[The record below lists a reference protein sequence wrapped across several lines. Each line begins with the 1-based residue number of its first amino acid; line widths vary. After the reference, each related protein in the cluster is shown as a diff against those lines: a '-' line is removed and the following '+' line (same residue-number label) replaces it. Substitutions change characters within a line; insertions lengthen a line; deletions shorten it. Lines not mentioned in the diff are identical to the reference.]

1 MPVESPTIATIAEQD
16 FNAPVAHPPSSAA
29 MPNWLLNIH
38 VLWNQRALLRRL
50 AAASF
55 VVSLLIALLIPK
67 MYESQTRIMPP
78 ETSDT
83 NSTLLG
89 MFAGRLLGND
99 SLGNLATS
107 LIGGHTNSALFVDL
121 LRSSSVTDPLIEK
134 FELQHVYYKRYR
146 VDAAKVLARRTTIAQ
161 DKKSGVIT
169 LSVRDT
175 DPRRARDLAQ
185 AYLDQLNTLVNR
197 TSTSPAHQE
206 KLFIEQR
213 VQEVKRDLDHAQDA
227 MSEFS
232 STHATID
239 LKEQTRATV
248 ESQAMLE
255 GELIAAESELQS
267 LQQLYGDS
275 NIRVRSVEAKIASLK
290 RELGKLEGTSAP
302 LPTAAESIA
311 SPAPAADKSYLPLRQ
326 VPRLAIPYAN
336 LYRELHVQ
344 ETLYDLLTQQYEVA
358 RIQEA
363 KDVPAVN
370 VIDAPGIPEKKSFPP
385 RTLLT
390 LALTLVLFSACSLY
404 LVCRH
409 HWLLIDPGDPR
420 RSLGREMFDSAVS
433 VWPASWRRKAL

>member
-1 MPVESPTIATIAEQD
+1 MVMPVDTSTVAAVVEQD
-16 FNAPVAHPPSSAA
+16 FSAPIAQRSAPAA
-29 MPNWLLNIH
+29 MPNWLLNLQ
-38 VLWNQRALLRRL
+38 VLWDQRALLKRL
-50 AAASF
+50 AIASF
-55 VVSLLIALLIPK
+55 AISLLIALLIPK
-67 MYESQTRIMPP
+67 MYVSETRIMPP
-78 ETSDT
+78 EISDT
-83 NSTLLG
+83 NSALLG
-89 MFAGRLLGND
+89 MLAGRVLGND
-99 SLGNLATS
+99 SLGGLATS
-107 LIGGHTNSALFVDL
+107 LIGGHTNSALFVEL
-121 LRSSSVTDPLIEK
+121 LRSSSVTGPLIER
-134 FELQHVYYKRYR
+134 FELQRAYFKRYR
-146 VDAAKVLARRTTIAQ
+146 VDAAKVLARRTTIVQ

-169 LSVRDT
+169 LSVKDT

-185 AYLDQLNTLVNR
+185 AYLDQLNILVNR
-197 TSTSPAHQE
+197 TNTSPAHQE
-206 KLFIEQR
+206 KMFIERR
-213 VQEVKRDLDHAQDA
+213 VQQVKRDLDNAQEA

-290 RELGKLEGTSAP
+290 KEVGKMEGTSAP
-302 LPTAAESIA
+302 LPTSANSVQ
-311 SPAPAADKSYLPLRQ
+311 AADKSYLPLRQ

-336 LYRELHVQ
+336 LYRELHIQ

-363 KDVPAVN
+363 KDIPSVN
-370 VIDAPGIPEKKSFPP
+370 VIDVPGIPEKKSFPP

-390 LALTLVLFSACSLY
+390 LVLTLIFFSGCSFY
-404 LVCRH
+404 LICRH

-420 RSLGREMFDSAVS
+420 KRLGREMFDSFVS
-433 VWPASWRRKAL
+433 AWPASWKRSKQ

>member
-1 MPVESPTIATIAEQD
+1 
-16 FNAPVAHPPSSAA
+16 
-29 MPNWLLNIH
+29 MPNWLLNLH
-38 VLWNQRALLRRL
+38 VLWAQRALLKRL
-50 AAASF
+50 AGASF
-55 VVSLLIALLIPK
+55 VISLLISLLIPK

-78 ETSDT
+78 ENSDT
-83 NSTLLG
+83 NSALLS
-89 MFAGRLLGND
+89 MMAGRALGND
-99 SLGNLATS
+99 SLGSLATS

-121 LRSSSVTDPLIEK
+121 LRSGSVSDPLIEK
-134 FELQHVYYKRYR
+134 FELQHVYFKRYR
-146 VDAAKVLARRTTIAQ
+146 VDAAKVLARRTTIDQ
-161 DKKSGVIT
+161 DKKSGVIS

-175 DPRRARDLAQ
+175 DPQRARDLAQ
-185 AYLDQLNTLVNR
+185 GYLDQLNILVNR

-206 KLFIEQR
+206 KLFIERR
-213 VQEVKRDLDHAQDA
+213 VQEVKHDLDNAQAA

-290 RELGKLEGTSAP
+290 RESGKLEGTSAP
-302 LPTAAESIA
+302 LPTSAGDIA
-311 SPAPAADKSYLPLRQ
+311 SPGQAGDKSYLPLRQ
-326 VPRLAIPYAN
+326 VPRLAIPFAN

-344 ETLYDLLTQQYEVA
+344 ETLYDLLTQQYEIA

-363 KDVPAVN
+363 KDIPAVN

-390 LALTLVLFSACSLY
+390 LALTLLFFSGCCLY
-404 LVCRH
+404 LICRH
-409 HWLLIDPGDPR
+409 HWLLIDPNDPR
-420 RSLGREMFDSAVS
+420 RSLGREMYDSVAAK
-433 VWPASWRRKAL
+433 WPASWKRKAQ

>member
-1 MPVESPTIATIAEQD
+1 MPAKAPMIATDVERD
-16 FNAPVAHPPSSAA
+16 YSARTA
-29 MPNWLLNIH
+29 QLPAATPNWLTNLY
-38 VLWNQRALLRRL
+38 VLWNQRVLLMRL
-50 AAASF
+50 TGAFF
-55 VVSLLIALLIPK
+55 VISLLIALLIPK
-67 MYESQTRIMPP
+67 MYVSQTRIMPP
-78 ETSDT
+78 EVSDS

-89 MFAGRLLGND
+89 MLAGRALGND
-99 SLGNLATS
+99 SLGSLATS

-121 LRSSSVTDPLIEK
+121 LRSSSVSEPLIEK
-134 FELQHVYYKRYR
+134 FELQHIYYKRYR
-146 VDAAKVLARRTTIAQ
+146 VDAAKVLARRTTIVQ

-169 LSVRDT
+169 LSVTDT

-185 AYLDQLNTLVNR
+185 AYLDQLNILVYR

-206 KLFIEQR
+206 RLFIERR
-213 VQEVKRDLDHAQDA
+213 VHEVKRDLDKAQEA

-248 ESQAMLE
+248 ESQAMLQ

-267 LQQLYGDS
+267 LQQLYGDA
-275 NIRVRSVEAKIASLK
+275 NIRVRTAEAKIASLK
-290 RELGKLEGTSAP
+290 RESNKLEGTSAP
-302 LPTAAESIA
+302 LPVTSESLT
-311 SPAPAADKSYLPLRQ
+311 APAQGAEKSYLPLRQ

-344 ETLYDLLTQQYEVA
+344 ETLYDLLIQQFETA

-363 KDVPAVN
+363 KDIPAVN
-370 VIDAPGIPEKKSFPP
+370 VIDPPGIPEKKSFPP

-390 LALTLVLFSACSLY
+390 LALTITFLSGCSLY
-404 LVCRH
+404 LIARH

-420 RSLGREMFDSAVS
+420 RSLGREIFDLVIST
-433 VWPASWRRKAL
+433 WPKHWKRNAQ

>member
-1 MPVESPTIATIAEQD
+1 MPVETSTIASVAEQD
-16 FNAPVAHPPSSAA
+16 LRAPFAQHAASAT
-29 MPNWLLNIH
+29 MPNWLSNLH
-38 VLWNQRALLRRL
+38 VLWNQRALLSRL
-50 AAASF
+50 AGVSF
-55 VVSLLIALLIPK
+55 VISLLISLLIPK
-67 MYESQTRIMPP
+67 IYESQTRIMPP
-78 ETSDT
+78 ETSNT
-83 NSTLLG
+83 NSALLG
-89 MFAGRLLGND
+89 MLAGRVLGND
-99 SLGNLATS
+99 SLGGLATS
-107 LIGGHTNSALFVDL
+107 LMGGHSNGALFVDL

-134 FELQHVYYKRYR
+134 FELQHVYFKRYR
-146 VDAAKVLARRTTIAQ
+146 VDAAKVLARRTTIVQ

-169 LSVRDT
+169 ISVRDT

-185 AYLDQLNTLVNR
+185 AYLDELNILVNR
-197 TSTSPAHQE
+197 TNTSPAHQE
-206 KLFIEQR
+206 KLFIERR
-213 VQEVKRDLDHAQDA
+213 VQEVKHDLDNAQEA

-267 LQQLYGDS
+267 LQQLYGDA
-275 NIRVRSVEAKIASLK
+275 NIRVRAVEAKIASLK
-290 RELGKLEGTSAP
+290 RELVKLEGTSAP
-302 LPTAAESIA
+302 LPTSAESITSSA
-311 SPAPAADKSYLPLRQ
+311 QGADKSYLPLRQ

-363 KDVPAVN
+363 KDIPAVN

-390 LALTLVLFSACSLY
+390 LALTLIILSACSLY
-404 LVCRH
+404 LLCRH
-409 HWLLIDPGDPR
+409 HWLQIDPGDPR
-420 RSLGREMFDSAVS
+420 RSLGHEMFQAAIAA
-433 VWPASWRRKAL
+433 WPASWKRKTQ